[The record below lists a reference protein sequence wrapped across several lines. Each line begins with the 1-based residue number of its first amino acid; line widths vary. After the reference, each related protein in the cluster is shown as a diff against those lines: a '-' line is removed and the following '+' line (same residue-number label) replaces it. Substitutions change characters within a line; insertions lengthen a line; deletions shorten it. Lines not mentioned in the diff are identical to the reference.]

1 MPEREPDPKVKTFL
15 KKLAL
20 LDAGSKAKLKRDAGK
35 TIGESHSIGLFY
47 SLLPYGLN
55 AAQEESYFLMA
66 TLYPMA
72 ESGVVGNLGASLRHA
87 RDPKNNKGLDRR
99 IEILLDADK
108 TQLPFR
114 LRQAIQFL
122 KSRRV
127 SVNWQRLLEDLQKW
141 NRPSRIVQKQW
152 ARDYFALPAETTA
165 NGPMSELHEVDDA
178 QEGR

>member
-1 MPEREPDPKVKTFL
+1 
-15 KKLAL
+15 
-20 LDAGSKAKLKRDAGK
+20 
-35 TIGESHSIGLFY
+35 
-47 SLLPYGLN
+47 
-55 AAQEESYFLMA
+55 
-66 TLYPMA
+66 
-72 ESGVVGNLGASLRHA
+72 LRHA

-99 IEILLDADK
+99 IEILLDADN

-152 ARDYFALPAETTA
+152 ARDYFALPAETPP
-165 NGPMSELHEVDDA
+165 NGPELYEVDDD
-178 QEGR
+178 QREDNKLIIEKENKLC